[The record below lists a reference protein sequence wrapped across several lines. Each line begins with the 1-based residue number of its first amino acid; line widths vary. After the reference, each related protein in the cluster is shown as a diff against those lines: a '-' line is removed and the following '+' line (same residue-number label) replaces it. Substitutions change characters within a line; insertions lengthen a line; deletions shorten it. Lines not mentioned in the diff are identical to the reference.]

1 MVKKRICSTV
11 LNISHWSI
19 AEPNYISEENFMSRI
34 GNGAIFNEPGLEMSR
49 PNE

>member
-1 MVKKRICSTV
+1 VKKRDMFHCFEYSR
-11 LNISHWSI
+11 WFI